1 MLQIASQF
9 ALTLGQTGE
18 RDALP
23 SGRRA
28 CVFGRLIRGYGLL
41 RQLEA
46 LPTRDGAPVDQ
57 ARPACNAARNTRSLQ
72 TQVLVASCGELRSGD
87 DGVVTG
93 PDGDPFPAWPQD
105 HPWGCDAAD
114 SEAVYA
120 SRCAAAETL
129 RAYGNEAYRAGDLRR
144 ADAKYAK
151 ALRYLERSYSREAET
166 LHEETAARRAQIA
179 LSVPLLLNA
188 AAVKLRLR
196 DGRGAVEACDAV
208 WRLENEA
215 PGGAPGTLSAAAS
228 STPGGGVWSAK
239 ALFRRGAGLALCREY
254 EAAER
259 DLARAA
265 AMAPNDA
272 AVAAELRR
280 VREAARERKTRERA
294 AFASAFGGAA

>member
-1 MLQIASQF
+1 ML
-9 ALTLGQTGE
+9 L
-18 RDALP
+18 
-23 SGRRA
+23 
-28 CVFGRLIRGYGLL
+28 
-41 RQLEA
+41 
-46 LPTRDGAPVDQ
+46 
-57 ARPACNAARNTRSLQ
+57 AR
-72 TQVLVASCGELRSGD
+72 CGELRPGD
-87 DGVVTG
+87 DGVVEG

-105 HPWGCDAAD
+105 HPWACDAAD
-114 SEAVYA
+114 AEAVYSA
-120 SRCAAAETL
+120 RCAAAETL
-129 RAYGNEAYRAGDLRR
+129 RAFGNEAYKAGDLRA

-166 LHEETAARRAQIA
+166 LLEETAARRAQIA

-215 PGGAPGTLSAAAS
+215 PGAAPGTLSAAAAAA
-228 STPGGGVWSAK
+228 PGGGVWSAK
-239 ALFRRGAGLALCREY
+239 ALYRRGAGLALCREF

-265 AMAPNDA
+265 ALAPHDA

-280 VREAARERKTRERA
+280 VREAAKARKLRERA
-294 AFASAFGGAA
+294 AFAAAFAAT

>member
-1 MLQIASQF
+1 MLQIAPQF

-57 ARPACNAARNTRSLQ
+57 ARPACNAARSTRSLQ
-72 TQVLVASCGELRSGD
+72 TQVLVSACGELRSGD

-93 PDGDPFPAWPQD
+93 LDGDPFPAWPQD
-105 HPWGCDAAD
+105 HPWGCDGAD

-151 ALRYLERSYSREAET
+151 ALRYLERSYTREAET

-215 PGGAPGTLSAAAS
+215 PGGAPGTLSAAAA

-294 AFASAFGGAA
+294 AFASAFGAAA